1 MELGAAKA
9 RAASAKTQAN
19 PASLLVLLE
28 SLISSSILTQPAM
41 GLAEQRLAQM
51 ELECSREAFQLWI
64 AMTIIGLFDRFRRR
78 RSDAFRS
85 RWAQVHLD
93 CCRRLRVNG
102 FDVEMGY
109 CIEIRTADEARG
121 RVWAV
126 RAVKAISCSQRRGS
140 FSC

>member
-64 AMTIIGLFDRFRRR
+64 AMTIIGVFDRSRLR

-93 CCRRLRVNG
+93 CCGKLRVNG
-102 FDVEMGY
+102 FDVEMGF

-121 RVWAV
+121 RVWA
-126 RAVKAISCSQRRGS
+126 AKTISRERWNDG
-140 FSC
+140 